1 MYNLE
6 KVLGNVQQ
14 LKEMNLNINNNI
26 KLNNYVNTN
35 NTNLKVNINKSV
47 DQMIKEK

>member
-14 LKEMNLNINNNI
+14 LKEMNLNNNNI
-26 KLNNYVNTN
+26 KLNNFVNTN
-35 NTNLKVNINKSV
+35 NTNIKVNINKSV